1 MLLDVLTTVEFSET
15 QVEVLRQAARILEAK
30 VRSEPIQLQSPTMV
44 KEWLALQLAGQEREV
59 FGVIYLDVQNHLLDF
74 AVLFSG
80 TLTQT
85 SVYPREVVKSA
96 LHRNAAAVMFVHNH
110 PSGCAEPSRADE
122 LLTQT
127 LKQALQLVD
136 IKVLDHF
143 IVGGQNVLSFAQRGL
158 I

>member
-1 MLLDVLTTVEFSET
+1 MLLDVITTAGFSKT
-15 QVEVLRQAARILEAK
+15 QLEVLRQAGRILEAK
-30 VRSEPIQLQSPTMV
+30 VRSQPIQLQSPTVV

-85 SVYPREVVKSA
+85 SVYLREVVKSA
-96 LHRNAAAVMFVHNH
+96 LRRNAAAVMFVHNH

-143 IVGGQNVLSFAQRGL
+143 IIGGQTVLSFAERAL

>member
-1 MLLDVLTTVEFSET
+1 
-15 QVEVLRQAARILEAK
+15 
-30 VRSEPIQLQSPTMV
+30 
-44 KEWLALQLAGQEREV
+44 
-59 FGVIYLDVQNHLLDF
+59 
-74 AVLFSG
+74 
-80 TLTQT
+80 
-85 SVYPREVVKSA
+85 VKSA
-96 LHRNAAAVMFVHNH
+96 LQKNAAAVMFVHNH

-143 IVGGQNVLSFAQRGL
+143 IVGGQTVLSFAERAL

>member
-15 QVEVLRQAARILEAK
+15 QLEVLRQAARILEAK

-59 FGVIYLDVQNHLLDF
+59 FGVIYLDVQNRLLDF

-96 LHRNAAAVMFVHNH
+96 LQRNAAAVMFVHNH

-127 LKQALQLVD
+127 LMQASSITSLSAVKRCSRLP
-136 IKVLDHF
+136 
-143 IVGGQNVLSFAQRGL
+143 NVR
-158 I
+158 